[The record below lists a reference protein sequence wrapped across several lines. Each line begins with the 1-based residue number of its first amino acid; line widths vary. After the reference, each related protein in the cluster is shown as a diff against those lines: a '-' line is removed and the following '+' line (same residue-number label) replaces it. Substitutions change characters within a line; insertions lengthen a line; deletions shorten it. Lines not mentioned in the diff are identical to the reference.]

1 LEKINKWPYKFE
13 AKQTGGETMHKYWLR
28 RDDEN
33 GTHHMMAATVDRLV
47 SGQKVHDA
55 YGDEW
60 VVDFEI
66 PDGME

>member
-1 LEKINKWPYKFE
+1 
-13 AKQTGGETMHKYWLR
+13 MHKYWLR

-33 GTHHMMAATVDRLV
+33 GTLHMIAVTVDRLV
-47 SGQKVHDA
+47 SGQKVHDT

>member
-1 LEKINKWPYKFE
+1 
-13 AKQTGGETMHKYWLR
+13 MHKYWLR

-33 GTHHMMAATVDRLV
+33 GTHHMMAVTVDRLV